1 MMERF
6 YYPFTALVGMEQAKQ
21 ALLIALV
28 NPRAG
33 GLLLSGPKG
42 TAKSTL
48 VRSAAVL
55 TKTGQLAELPIGAT
69 GDMVFGSID
78 LEAALATG
86 TKQLRSGVLFR
97 AAETILYMDE
107 VNLLRSDFLTAV
119 MDSAA
124 NGFFELQRDGIC
136 YREDVSYTPV
146 GTMNPEEGTLSSAM
160 LDRFGL
166 FVSVEDEMDATA
178 RVEVVKRVLDFERTG
193 EKFRAVY
200 ADQERELAEKIA
212 NARACLPSV
221 EASEAILELVAQYCT
236 RAYCRGN
243 RADLYLLEAA
253 RAVAALAARSYIMP
267 QDVEQAAMFVLPHRM
282 GQPPQQQAPT
292 TDDSETNTEQDEKSE
307 ENSED
312 SSDENPDA
320 PEENAPGPSEDDSQ
334 SEKNTDEEPENDAEE
349 DAEKSADSPLE
360 EEKQNPGDD
369 QTEDAA
375 GDMEQVFAALE
386 NMPVPPMSIEN
397 HFEHQK
403 REGSGKRSLTRTD
416 SRLGRYVRAEL
427 PHGHRGLDLAF
438 DATLRAAAPYQR
450 SRSGKQ
456 AVIICPEDY
465 RSRVREKHIGANII
479 FLVDASGSMG
489 AQARMKT
496 VKGVILSLLKEAYQK
511 RDRVGLIAFRRDKAE
526 VLLPVTR
533 SVDLAEKL
541 LRDLPTGGKTPLAE
555 GLESTLQMLYGLD
568 RRDKGQQTV
577 VVLITDGRA
586 NATYDQD
593 DPVVRALQAAEKFSR
608 TPALSV
614 VLDTETDFLKLGI
627 APQIARKMGASYYT
641 LRRLSAERV
650 LRIVKS
656 MQA

>member
-21 ALLIALV
+21 ALLIVLV

-48 VRSAAVL
+48 VRAAAAL
-55 TKTGQLAELPIGAT
+55 TQTGRLAELPIGAT
-69 GDMVFGSID
+69 EDMVFGSID
-78 LEAALATG
+78 LEAALAAG
-86 TKQLRSGVLFR
+86 KKKLRPGVLFR
-97 AAETILYMDE
+97 AAGTILYMDE
-107 VNLLRSDFLTAV
+107 VNLLRPDFLTAV
-119 MDSAA
+119 LDSAA
-124 NGFFELQRDGIC
+124 NGFFELQRDGIA

-146 GTMNPEEGTLSSAM
+146 GTMNPEEGTLSPSM

-166 FVSVEDEMDATA
+166 FVSLENEADAKA
-178 RVEVVKRVLDFERTG
+178 RVEVMKRVLSFEKTG
-193 EKFRAVY
+193 ESFRAAY
-200 ADQERELAEKIA
+200 ADQEKELTEKIVR
-212 NARACLPSV
+212 ARNGLPTV
-221 EASEAILELVAQYCT
+221 EASEAILELVAQYCA
-236 RAYCRGN
+236 RACCRGN
-243 RADLYLLEAA
+243 RAELYLLEAA
-253 RAVAALAARSYIMP
+253 RALAALAARSYIMP

-282 GQPPQQQAPT
+282 GQTPQQQAPAP
-292 TDDSETNTEQDEKSE
+292 DDSKQDPEQT
-307 ENSED
+307 
-312 SSDENPDA
+312 
-320 PEENAPGPSEDDSQ
+320 SEDDSEESSDDSSAEGPEAAENNEPEEPNEDNSSTGNADGMQ
-334 SEKNTDEEPENDAEE
+334 GESAGSSRSPAEAENQDPGDEEKD
-349 DAEKSADSPLE
+349 
-360 EEKQNPGDD
+360 
-369 QTEDAA
+369 DAA
-375 GDMEQVFAALE
+375 GDMEQVFAALD

-427 PHGHRGLDLAF
+427 PHGKGLDLAF
-438 DATLRAAAPYQR
+438 DATLRAAAPYQQ
-450 SRSGKQ
+450 SRCGHQ
-456 AVIICPEDY
+456 AVIIYPEDY

-489 AQARMKT
+489 AQTRMKT

-586 NATYDQD
+586 NATYEKD
-593 DPVVRALQAAEKFSR
+593 DPVARALQAAEKFSR

-627 APQIARKMGASYYT
+627 APQLARKMGASYYT

>member
-55 TKTGQLAELPIGAT
+55 TKTGQLAELPLGAT
-69 GDMVFGSID
+69 EDMVFGSID

-119 MDSAA
+119 LDSAA

-166 FVSVEDEMDATA
+166 FVSLEDEMDANA

-193 EKFRAVY
+193 EEFWAVY
-200 ADQERELAEKIA
+200 AEQERELAEKIA

-221 EASEAILELVAQYCT
+221 EASEAILELVAQYCA

-253 RAVAALAARSYIMP
+253 RAIAALAARSYIMP

-282 GQPPQQQAPT
+282 GQPPQQQAPAA
-292 TDDSETNTEQDEKSE
+292 DDSETDTGQDE
-307 ENSED
+307 NSDD
-312 SSDENPDA
+312 SSDESPDA
-320 PEENAPGPSEDDSQ
+320 PEENAPGQSEDDSQ
-334 SEKNTDEEPENDAEE
+334 PEKDADDEPENDADE
-349 DAEKSADSPLE
+349 DAEESAAPPLE
-360 EEKQNPGDD
+360 GENQDSGDD

-427 PHGHRGLDLAF
+427 PRGHRGLDLAF